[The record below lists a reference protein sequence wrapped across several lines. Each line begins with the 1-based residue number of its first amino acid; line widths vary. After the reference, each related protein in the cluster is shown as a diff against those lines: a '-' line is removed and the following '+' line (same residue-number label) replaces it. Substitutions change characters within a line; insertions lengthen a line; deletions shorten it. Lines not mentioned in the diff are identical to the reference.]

1 MTWREA
7 RFRELSHRTLDK
19 IAIDLFCLTRP
30 SLISYGSHLA
40 LHHIDGEP
48 STNDG
53 KVYNPLKADAPSI
66 LGEFPVIRAVD
77 GLQFASRDAL

>member
-1 MTWREA
+1 MSYPVVNLTN
-7 RFRELSHRTLDK
+7 
-19 IAIDLFCLTRP
+19 IGIDLLYLTRP
-30 SLISYGSHLA
+30 SLVSYGSHLA

-66 LGEFPVIRAVD
+66 LGESPVIRAVD